1 MDIIIKQL
9 RKKDFNSARKFAIEG
24 MHLTWYTKNKFEL
37 YFYSKYFW
45 YLEISRATRAFGAYL
60 GDNLVG
66 VLLADMDNQ
75 PKVFKSFLYRF
86 FVRFISFIINLCYK
100 NASNTYDNA
109 NKKIL
114 QSYKNNNKVDGE
126 LNFLAVAPNIKGK
139 GIGTLLLNELEK
151 QEKGKHIYLFTDSG
165 STYQFYSRRG
175 FDEVGRKDIKLEINN
190 EVVPLT
196 CLLFSKKL

>member
-66 VLLADMDNQ
+66 VLSVSYTHLDVYKRQ
-75 PKVFKSFLYRF
+75 VFFY
-86 FVRFISFIINLCYK
+86 
-100 NASNTYDNA
+100 
-109 NKKIL
+109 
-114 QSYKNNNKVDGE
+114 G
-126 LNFLAVAPNIKGK
+126 NIR
-139 GIGTLLLNELEK
+139 L
-151 QEKGKHIYLFTDSG
+151 
-165 STYQFYSRRG
+165 
-175 FDEVGRKDIKLEINN
+175 
-190 EVVPLT
+190 
-196 CLLFSKKL
+196 

>member
-1 MDIIIKQL
+1 MDIIIEQL

-45 YLEISRATRAFGAYL
+45 YLEISRATRAFGAYI

-100 NASNTYDNA
+100 NASNTYDDA

-126 LNFLAVAPNIKGK
+126 LNFLAVTPNIKGK
-139 GIGTLLLNELEK
+139 GIGTLLLNKLEK

-165 STYQFYSRRG
+165 STYQFYSCRG
-175 FDEVGRKDIKLEINN
+175 FNEVGRKDIKLKINN